1 MQDSSNMEETARFTF
16 SYKRGERNT
25 MDSLELCRELAIIIV
40 AAKFF
45 GLVARKLRAPQVAG
59 EIVAGL
65 LIGPSVLNL
74 VQSSDFMSALA
85 EIGVILLMFS
95 AGLGTNLQDL
105 KRTGARAFLIAC
117 AGVFIP
123 LICGAILYMSFYGF
137 ASVGTEEFYKAIFIG
152 TILTAT
158 SVSITVQALKELGK
172 LNGEVGQTILS
183 AAIIDDVIG
192 ILVLTIVIGFKDPS
206 TNFGKV
212 LMDTGLF
219 FVFAVGAGILINK
232 VFQWVDT
239 RWPHTQ
245 RIPILAL
252 ALAFSFSY
260 IAEHFFGVADI
271 TGAYCAGVI
280 LCTLGDS
287 SYINR
292 KTDIQSYMLFGP
304 IFFASIGLQT
314 NIRELNTTILV
325 FSVFFVL
332 VGMLSKIIGCAGMS
346 KLLHFSN
353 NDALKIGCGMMTR
366 GEVALIVAQRG
377 LKIGLLHETFFTAVI
392 LLIIVSSI
400 TTPIIL
406 KLLYARDPVD
416 DPLPGE
422 TA

>member
-1 MQDSSNMEETARFTF
+1 M
-16 SYKRGERNT
+16 
-25 MDSLELCRELAIIIV
+25 
-40 AAKFF
+40 
-45 GLVARKLRAPQVAG
+45 
-59 EIVAGL
+59 
-65 LIGPSVLNL
+65 
-74 VQSSDFMSALA
+74 
-85 EIGVILLMFS
+85 
-95 AGLGTNLQDL
+95 
-105 KRTGARAFLIAC
+105 
-117 AGVFIP
+117 
-123 LICGAILYMSFYGF
+123 
-137 ASVGTEEFYKAIFIG
+137 
-152 TILTAT
+152 
-158 SVSITVQALKELGK
+158 
-172 LNGEVGQTILS
+172 GQTILS

-219 FVFAVGAGILINK
+219 FVFAVGAGVLINK

-325 FSVFFVL
+325 FSVFFVV

-406 KLLYARDPVD
+406 KVLYARDPVD